1 MLVLLGR
8 CKEGIMAADGFESA
22 VEYIKT
28 FLPTYAFS
36 NLDLIVKEVLEL
48 DISKQLDSYLIE
60 YNVLREEDLS
70 LASIEDFENERARKL
85 EAENETLTKHLQ
97 EITEQLSMARKTI
110 QSLES
115 TINTM
120 QINQSSLSS
129 YIRTLKAENETLKRS
144 QASSN
149 MCDERKLQRS
159 NSIDAPEA
167 PNSPQDSTLTDE
179 NTDSFEHIGPN
190 DLTDDDDDEAGSLD
204 RDSPAQDVVVEKH
217 GNSSPLLSDI
227 VEELA
232 VSG

>member
-1 MLVLLGR
+1 
-8 CKEGIMAADGFESA
+8 MAADGFENA

-28 FLPTYAFS
+28 ILPTYAFA

-48 DISKQLDSYLIE
+48 DITKQLESYLIE

-85 EAENETLTKHLQ
+85 ESENETLTKHLQ
-97 EITEQLSMARKTI
+97 ELTEQLSSARKTI

-129 YIRTLKAENETLKRS
+129 YIHTLKAENEMLKRRL
-144 QASSN
+144 ASSN
-149 MCDERKLQRS
+149 PCEERKLQRS
-159 NSIDAPEA
+159 NSFDAPEA

-190 DLTDDDDDEAGSLD
+190 DLTDDDDDTGSLG
-204 RDSPAQDVVVEKH
+204 RDSPAQDLTPEKH
-217 GNSSPLLSDI
+217 SNSSPLLSDI

-232 VSG
+232 VNG